1 MSAEELGSGSTA
13 GKDRSSSRFS
23 ISAMQL
29 STKPWCSGT
38 EEMACVSPV
47 EGRSF
52 CMSELYPASGG
63 DANYEGNRS
72 FSTIFLQ

>member
-1 MSAEELGSGSTA
+1 MG
-13 GKDRSSSRFS
+13 
-23 ISAMQL
+23 
-29 STKPWCSGT
+29 
-38 EEMACVSPV
+38 CVSPV